1 MVYIK
6 SNTATERVHAIALDS
21 TRVAV
26 TGATLVL
33 RMWRS
38 SDGYFLDFSDSTFKA
53 AGHGSIT
60 IAMTEHSASNNAG
73 VYYADIPISSITN
86 PTADDVYSYR
96 IDQTAGATT
105 AANLPALG
113 EVRVGR
119 WVDTIT
125 TNLDT
130 TMSSRATN
138 AGAASSVWGT
148 SVPGAFGSGTA
159 GFNLDAAVST
169 RSAPGD
175 AMTLSSNALN
185 AAALAADAVA
195 EIQSGLATLV
205 EVSNVPSNV
214 WGTALPG
221 AFGAGTAGAHLDV
234 AVSTRAVAGD
244 AMTLAA
250 DAMNASALAADAV
263 AEIQSGLATAVA
275 LASVASDVQ
284 ATPGAVWDVAT
295 GDHASVGTF
304 GLFLSVRLDV
314 ATSTRAV
321 PGDAM
326 SLVADAVTAN
336 SVATSAVTEIQ
347 NGLATAAAL
356 ATVATNVQATPA
368 AVWNVAQSGYSSDTT
383 TFGWALRA
391 LRIIATNRIAEAPG
405 TPGTLI
411 VYADDA
417 TSAFITYNLND
428 FNGNGVL
435 GMIGAPARRAAGTV
449 TPP

>member
-1 MVYIK
+1 
-6 SNTATERVHAIALDS
+6 
-21 TRVAV
+21 
-26 TGATLVL
+26 
-33 RMWRS
+33 
-38 SDGYFLDFSDSTFKA
+38 
-53 AGHGSIT
+53 
-60 IAMTEHSASNNAG
+60 
-73 VYYADIPISSITN
+73 
-86 PTADDVYSYR
+86 
-96 IDQTAGATT
+96 
-105 AANLPALG
+105 
-113 EVRVGR
+113 
-119 WVDTIT
+119 
-125 TNLDT
+125 
-130 TMSSRATN
+130 
-138 AGAASSVWGT
+138 
-148 SVPGAFGSGTA
+148 
-159 GFNLDAAVST
+159 
-169 RSAPGD
+169 
-175 AMTLSSNALN
+175 
-185 AAALAADAVA
+185 
-195 EIQSGLATLV
+195 
-205 EVSNVPSNV
+205 
-214 WGTALPG
+214 
-221 AFGAGTAGAHLDV
+221 
-234 AVSTRAVAGD
+234 
-244 AMTLAA
+244 LAA